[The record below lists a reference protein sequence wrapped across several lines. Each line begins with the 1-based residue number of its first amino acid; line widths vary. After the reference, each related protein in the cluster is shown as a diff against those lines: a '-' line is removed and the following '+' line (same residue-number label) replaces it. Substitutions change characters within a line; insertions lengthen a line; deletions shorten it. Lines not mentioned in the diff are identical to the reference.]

1 MSYDNS
7 GSFSANKRKEKDTHP
22 DIKGKAT
29 INGVEYWIDGWKK
42 TNDNG
47 IWYSLSFKPKDQQAR
62 GHDAHEAAAGAGS
75 DKGAPQRGGGKPV
88 ALDDEIPFNAETRA

>member
-1 MSYDNS
+1 VSYDNS

-47 IWYSLSFKPKDQQAR
+47 IWYSLSFKPKDAPATQP
-62 GHDAHEAAAGAGS
+62 EP
-75 DKGAPQRGGGKPV
+75 APQRGGGKP
-88 ALDDEIPFNAETRA
+88 ALDDGSDIPF